1 MKTTAELREGFQ
13 RFYEARRHLRVPSHS
28 LIPPADDPSTLF
40 IVAGMQQFKPYF
52 VGAREPPSKRVVS
65 VQKVLR
71 AGGKDTDLEDVGRT
85 DRHCSFFEMLGNFS
99 FGDYFKDEAVDLA
112 WEFVTKE
119 LGFPTDVL
127 WATVHEGDPT
137 LALGEDTVAIE
148 AWKRVGMPP
157 ERIIRLGKD
166 NFWQAAETGPCG
178 QCSEIFFDR
187 GPEHGCGR
195 DECLPGCECDRFME
209 FYNLVFME
217 YDLRPDRTL
226 APLPNQ
232 NVDTGLGLER
242 TTCLLQGVG
251 SVFDTD
257 GMQLIMNWVAAESG
271 VGYRD
276 SDVATKAHR
285 VLADHGRAMSFL
297 IADGVTPSNEG
308 RGYICRRIIR
318 RAVQYG
324 QRIGLENVY
333 RLAGVV
339 VEQMGDAYPEL
350 REHAAEIERV
360 VQLEEERF
368 RETLVRGQKEFDE
381 LAGNETISGDE
392 AFTLVAT
399 YGFPI
404 ELTVELAEERG
415 QAVDIDGFRDLMEGH
430 REISRAGGESTTEQ
444 LAAEIVGPG
453 FRRTEFVGYEETE
466 VLTSVAAVGAR
477 IGSRRLI
484 KLDQSPFYA
493 AGGGQVSD
501 SGFVQVDGEE
511 TEYAVV
517 EVLKFG
523 DDQVLVVEVGELE
536 PFRDGPPDEITR
548 VRAVVA
554 WSARFPTAANH
565 TATHLLHAALRE
577 VLGEHVKQAGS
588 AVRPDKLRFDFSHAK
603 PLSNEERERIERR
616 VNEKIFE
623 AIPVRT
629 FVTTIDEARKL
640 GAMALFG
647 EKYGADVRV
656 VEIDGFSRE
665 LCGGT
670 HVRSTAEIGAF
681 VITGESSVGSGA
693 RRIEAVT
700 AGEAWALLHGRSR
713 ELEDVR
719 AELER
724 SRREAKKPRQAEVL
738 VDLEPEIVVLGGNNM
753 IVMEIEGVGGDAL
766 LDLSD
771 RFEATA
777 GAGRD
782 RARVA
787 RERQRPSG
795 GQLRRDR
802 FAAHL
807 GRRRREGDS
816 TDRRWRRRRPPDHGA
831 RGGQGSR
838 EASGCTRQGPGTD
851 RSSPLV
857 KVLALD
863 YGSARTGVAVSDPTG
878 IIARP
883 LTTVERVMAP
893 AGFTHL
899 LGVIETEQPDQ
910 IVVGLPLTLRGE
922 HGAQA
927 DETVRF
933 VEALRDVLEIP
944 VATYDERFTSVLAG
958 GDDARAAAHLLS
970 SYLEWTAVR

>member
-13 RFYEARRHLRVPSHS
+13 RFYEERGHLRVPSHS

-52 VGAREPPSKRVVS
+52 VGTKEPPSKRVVS

-119 LGFPTDVL
+119 MGFSPDDL
-127 WATVHEGDPT
+127 WATVHEGDPA
-137 LALGEDTVAIE
+137 LELGEDTVAIE
-148 AWKRVGMPP
+148 AWQRVGMAP
-157 ERIIRLGKD
+157 ERIVRLGKD
-166 NFWQAAETGPCG
+166 NFWQAADTGPCG
-178 QCSEIFFDR
+178 PCSEIFFDR
-187 GPEHGCGR
+187 GPGHGCGR
-195 DECLPGCECDRFME
+195 EECRPGCECDRFME

-226 APLPNQ
+226 VPLPNQ

-242 TTCLLQGVG
+242 GTCLLQGVG

-324 QRIGLENVY
+324 QRIGLDGVY
-333 RLAGVV
+333 RVAGVV

-360 VQLEEERF
+360 VCAEEERF

-381 LAGNETISGDE
+381 LAGNKAISGEE
-392 AFTLVAT
+392 AFMLAAT

-415 QAVDIDGFRDLMEGH
+415 QAVDIDGFRELMEGH
-430 REISRAGGESTTEQ
+430 REISRAGGEKSDLQ
-444 LAAEIVGPG
+444 RAADFAAAAG
-453 FRRTEFVGYEETE
+453 FRTEFVGYEKTE
-466 VLTSVAAVGAR
+466 VLTELAAVEALEGGLFLA
-477 IGSRRLI
+477 
-484 KLDQSPFYA
+484 KLRESPFYPD
-493 AGGGQVSD
+493 GGGQVTD
-501 SGFVQVDGEE
+501 AGEIVHEESG
-511 TEYAVV
+511 AVAS
-517 EVLKFG
+517 LHAAFRLG
-523 DDQVLVVEVGELE
+523 DDQVLVFEGSG
-536 PFRDGPPDEITR
+536 FAAGDR
-548 VRAVVA
+548 VRAVVS
-554 WSARFPTAANH
+554 WSARFPTMANH

-603 PLSNEERERIERR
+603 PLSAEEREQVERR

-647 EKYGADVRV
+647 EKYGAEVRV

-670 HVRSTAEIGAF
+670 HVRSTAEIGPF
-681 VITGESSVGSGA
+681 VITAESSVGSGA

-700 AGEAWALLHGRSR
+700 SGEAWAQLHGRAR
-713 ELEDVR
+713 ELEAVR
-719 AELER
+719 GELEQA
-724 SRREAKKPRQAEVL
+724 RREAKKPKQADVS
-738 VDLEPEIVVLGGNNM
+738 VDVEPKVVVVNGTNVIVQAV
-753 IVMEIEGVGGDAL
+753 EGIGGDAL
-766 LDLSD
+766 LELSD
-771 RFEATA
+771 RFKQ
-777 GAGRD
+777 
-782 RARVA
+782 
-787 RERQRPSG
+787 RQRP
-795 GQLRRDR
+795 
-802 FAAHL
+802 AAIVL
-807 GRRRREGDS
+807 
-816 TDRRWRRRRPPDHGA
+816 
-831 RGGQGSR
+831 GSR
-838 EASGCTRQGPGTD
+838 ENGNVH
-851 RSSPLV
+851 LV
-857 KVLALD
+857 ANFDEDVSKRVSAGDVVKQIAPIVGGGGGGRPTMARAGGKDPEKLSDALD
-863 YGSARTGVAVSDPTG
+863 LARELIT
-878 IIARP
+878 
-883 LTTVERVMAP
+883 
-893 AGFTHL
+893 
-899 LGVIETEQPDQ
+899 
-910 IVVGLPLTLRGE
+910 
-922 HGAQA
+922 
-927 DETVRF
+927 
-933 VEALRDVLEIP
+933 
-944 VATYDERFTSVLAG
+944 
-958 GDDARAAAHLLS
+958 AALS
-970 SYLEWTAVR
+970 S